1 MRDSPIC
8 EKIFVCSKNQE
19 NGPKMGKTCFLEF
32 IEKFGQQFL
41 LVLFYNKNLCYLLCF
56 CTNPIFMKFLVPK
69 IWAKMFLANE
79 IAGFFNQPGL
89 QNKSMK

>member
-1 MRDSPIC
+1 MHDSPIC

-32 IEKFGQQFL
+32 TEKFGQQFL

-56 CTNPIFMKFLVPK
+56 CTNPIFMT
-69 IWAKMFLANE
+69 KMFLANE
-79 IAGFFNQPGL
+79 IAGFFNQPCL
-89 QNKSMK
+89 